1 MTGLRVAL
9 PEPDS
14 ARAPE
19 PEGGLSEAEAA
30 ARRARGEGN
39 AYRPPT
45 GRSYLAIARANL
57 FTFFNNILFAIGVA
71 LIVLGE
77 VNDALTS
84 VGLGLVNAM
93 ISTIQELRA
102 KRQLDRIALLNRPT
116 VTLVRGGAESALDP
130 AEIVKGDHVRLR
142 PGDQVV
148 VDGTVLAGAVE
159 IDESLLTGESEPVR
173 KARGDT
179 VLSGSICVAGE
190 GVYRADVV
198 GAASYANRLTAQ
210 ARAFQLVKTPLQQ
223 QIDFSVRVVMLVVVL
238 MSGVILLA
246 ALLQSAPT
254 IRIVQL
260 AAVLSG
266 QVPYGLFFVI
276 VVAYSLGAAAMARQG
291 ALVQQINAVE
301 SLSGTDVLCMDKTGT
316 LTTNALTLEAVEPL
330 SDLDR
335 AALDRR
341 LGSFARSLSGRNQT
355 ALTLAAALP
364 GDAVTPEAE
373 IAFSSARKWS
383 AIAFTD
389 GPLAGVHALGAFE
402 MLAPHLDPAADRAAL
417 TARVGALAGTGLRVL
432 LFAGNASAAG
442 FGGTAE
448 APRLPPLTPLAL
460 VVIADELRPN
470 VGETLAAFA
479 DLGIHMKVVSGDDP
493 ATVAALARQAGLPV
507 ERAVAGPEL
516 AAMAEADFGTAV
528 AEATVF
534 GRIAPAQKEAIVDAL
549 IARGHRVAMIGDG
562 VNDVLALKKAQ
573 LGIAMKNGSAAAR
586 NVADIVLVNDDFLPL
601 RSAIGEGQ
609 RVVAG
614 MTMSL
619 LLFLSRVASSILVII
634 AITMLGLAFPFE
646 PAQIA
651 LTLFTVGIPT
661 FFLTLW
667 AKPQAAAG
675 DLIPTL
681 VRFVVP
687 VAIVTM
693 TFGVALY
700 TFHYNRVVADVEG
713 YEFPAFAIRN
723 FERVTGLS
731 AAAGE
736 AFANAAATI
745 VAQSALSMFVTFT
758 AFLLILFV
766 VPPARFLTGWTKEVS
781 ADKRPTWLAAGL
793 GLVFLAIL
801 LKPEAAEYFGL
812 ISVGPGIY
820 LTVAAVLPLWTMAL
834 LLNWRHRWLERFLGL

>member
-1 MTGLRVAL
+1 
-9 PEPDS
+9 
-14 ARAPE
+14 
-19 PEGGLSEAEAA
+19 
-30 ARRARGEGN
+30 
-39 AYRPPT
+39 
-45 GRSYLAIARANL
+45 
-57 FTFFNNILFAIGVA
+57 
-71 LIVLGE
+71 
-77 VNDALTS
+77 
-84 VGLGLVNAM
+84 
-93 ISTIQELRA
+93 
-102 KRQLDRIALLNRPT
+102 
-116 VTLVRGGAESALDP
+116 
-130 AEIVKGDHVRLR
+130 
-142 PGDQVV
+142 
-148 VDGTVLAGAVE
+148 
-159 IDESLLTGESEPVR
+159 
-173 KARGDT
+173 
-179 VLSGSICVAGE
+179 
-190 GVYRADVV
+190 
-198 GAASYANRLTAQ
+198 
-210 ARAFQLVKTPLQQ
+210 
-223 QIDFSVRVVMLVVVL
+223 
-238 MSGVILLA
+238 
-246 ALLQSAPT
+246 
-254 IRIVQL
+254 
-260 AAVLSG
+260 
-266 QVPYGLFFVI
+266 
-276 VVAYSLGAAAMARQG
+276 
-291 ALVQQINAVE
+291 
-301 SLSGTDVLCMDKTGT
+301 
-316 LTTNALTLEAVEPL
+316 
-330 SDLDR
+330 
-335 AALDRR
+335 
-341 LGSFARSLSGRNQT
+341 
-355 ALTLAAALP
+355 
-364 GDAVTPEAE
+364 
-373 IAFSSARKWS
+373 
-383 AIAFTD
+383 
-389 GPLAGVHALGAFE
+389 
-402 MLAPHLDPAADRAAL
+402 
-417 TARVGALAGTGLRVL
+417 
-432 LFAGNASAAG
+432 
-442 FGGTAE
+442 
-448 APRLPPLTPLAL
+448 
-460 VVIADELRPN
+460 
-470 VGETLAAFA
+470 
-479 DLGIHMKVVSGDDP
+479 MKVVSGDDP